1 VSDQANFRF
10 FWCLGCFFAVLRN
23 FFWRRGHGI
32 PRAFLVLGY
41 FDSPKGTCRMRFKGR
56 KFALAA
62 AAVFLLSGVVVRAQ
76 TGTTDESKRKVKT
89 KVAPIYPE
97 LARRMNVAGKV
108 KIEVVI
114 SPDGHVKTTRVVG
127 GHPLLVQTCQDA
139 VREWKFAPAPEETTQ
154 IVEFEFRAAE

>member
-1 VSDQANFRF
+1 MLGSSQAGAQEQAKPEE
-10 FWCLGCFFAVLRN
+10 L
-23 FFWRRGHGI
+23 
-32 PRAFLVLGY
+32 
-41 FDSPKGTCRMRFKGR
+41 SR
-56 KFALAA
+56 KA
-62 AAVFLLSGVVVRAQ
+62 
-76 TGTTDESKRKVKT
+76 KT